1 MKITDIKQ
9 HVKRADRY
17 SIFVDGKYMFSF
29 SELELVN
36 TGVRIGREYTEL
48 ELDELRDKA
57 VVDKGYDRALM
68 LVMRR
73 PRSQWELRD
82 YLKRKEYNPEVSD
95 KILNMLSDKGYVNDH
110 DFATRWVEN
119 RRLLK
124 STSKRR
130 LIQELRQKRVS
141 DEIIQ
146 QVLEADETDEQTVLK
161 DLIAKKRNQTKYK
174 DDIKLLQY
182 LIRQGYSYGDIK
194 EAMASASN

>member
-9 HVKRADRY
+9 QVKRADRY
-17 SIFVDGKYMFSF
+17 SIFVDGKYTFSF

-36 TGVRIGREYTEL
+36 SGVRIGREYTKLEL
-48 ELDELRDKA
+48 EELRDKA
-57 VVDKGYDRALM
+57 VIDKGYDRALM

-73 PRSQWELRD
+73 PRSEWELRD
-82 YLKRKEYNPEVSD
+82 YLKRKEYNLEVSN
-95 KILNMLSDKGYVNDH
+95 KILSMLSDRRYVDDH

-130 LIQELRQKRVS
+130 LMQELRQKRVS

-146 QVLEADETDEQTVLK
+146 QVLEADETDDQTVLK
-161 DLIAKKRNQTKYK
+161 ELIAKKRSQTKYK
-174 DDIKLLQY
+174 DDLKLMQY
-182 LIRQGYSYGDIK
+182 LVRQGYKYSDIK
-194 EAMASASN
+194 TAITDTEN